1 MTESELLDRLV
12 ADGLLDRASDP
23 RAASAW
29 ANGPG
34 DAYAAHEHGYDKV
47 LVATRGSIDFELPAE
62 GRTARLSAGDRL
74 DLPAGTRHGALVGD
88 EGVRCLEAHLPP
100 GRLDA
105 VRLVA
110 GWAASL
116 VPNASPTAE
125 TSGAQGA

>member
-12 ADGLLDRASDP
+12 ADGLLDRSSDP

-47 LVATRGSIDFELPAE
+47 LVATQGSIVFDLAE
-62 GRTARLSAGDRL
+62 GRTAQLGAGDRL

-88 EGVRCLEAHLPP
+88 AGVRCLEAHLPP
-100 GRLDA
+100 GRLGA
-105 VRLVA
+105 VRLLA

-116 VPNASPTAE
+116 VPTAPPTAE